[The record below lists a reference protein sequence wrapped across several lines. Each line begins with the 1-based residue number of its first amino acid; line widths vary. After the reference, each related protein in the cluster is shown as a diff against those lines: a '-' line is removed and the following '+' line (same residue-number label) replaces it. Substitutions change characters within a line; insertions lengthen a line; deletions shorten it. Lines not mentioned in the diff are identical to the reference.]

1 MVFPDPEG
9 GFEAW
14 AARSGFKGMD
24 FNALCENEQVV
35 AKLLAEMRDIGK
47 GSNLKGFEQVKA
59 IQLIPKLMSVEDD
72 LLTPTMKAKRPQIT
86 KYFKEQL
93 DVLYATVPE

>member
-9 GFEAW
+9 GFVNW
-14 AARSGFKGMD
+14 ATRSGFKGMD
-24 FNALCENEQVV
+24 FDALCANPEVV
-35 AKLLAEMRDIGK
+35 AKLLAEMRDVGK
-47 GSNLKGFEQVKA
+47 GSNLFGFEQVKA
-59 IQLIPKLMSVEDD
+59 IELCPKLMTVEDD

-86 KYFKEQL
+86 KHFKEQL